1 MLELMIRRLELNNR
15 IWLRKVC
22 RLLGIE
28 LVPNFEV
35 EELYVAIRNDE
46 VDMEPTI
53 YVVIGESSNGE
64 YEAYRLSSSSVVYL
78 DKWMVDT
85 DGKVIKVV
93 YKDLKTCM
101 VSCESRSEVINN
113 LTTEYMELTVSGND
127 DTELALDMFEKEI
140 EEYLDFGN
148 VSIDGTNGVYKV
160 KCKYLVK
167 DRKAFRSIKGRYD
180 ARFGN

>member
-1 MLELMIRRLELNNR
+1 MLELMIKRLELNNKVC
-15 IWLRKVC
+15 LRKVC
-22 RLLGIE
+22 RWLGME

-35 EELYVAIRNDE
+35 EELYVAIRNDGW
-46 VDMEPTI
+46 DMEPTI

-64 YEAYRLSSSSVVYL
+64 YEAYRLNSSSVVYL

-101 VSCESRSEVINN
+101 VSCESRSKIINN
-113 LTTEYMELTVSGND
+113 LTTEYMEFTVSGNE

-148 VSIDGTNGVYKV
+148 VAIDGTNGVYKV

-167 DRKAFRSIKGRYD
+167 DRKAFNSIKGRYGV
-180 ARFGN
+180 RFGN